1 VLSQFVRVIRRKR
14 AGVASIASYLKGAS
28 GEIMTTIRIEQ
39 PSEADLD
46 IIHGFLSQTY
56 WSPDIPR
63 DTVARAWANSTCVIA
78 RDESGALIGFARV
91 VSDHATFAWLCD
103 VFVLPAH
110 RGKGVASNVVRAL
123 QASSNLQNLRRWL
136 LGTKDAHAVYAPLG
150 FTPLAAPERMMELR
164 NLAPYGKAAG

>member
-1 VLSQFVRVIRRKR
+1 
-14 AGVASIASYLKGAS
+14 
-28 GEIMTTIRIEQ
+28 MTTIRVEQ

-63 DTVARAWANSTCVIA
+63 ETVVRAWAHSICALA
-78 RDESGALIGFARV
+78 RDEHGALIGFARV

-103 VFVLPAH
+103 VFVAPAQ
-110 RGKGVASNVVRAL
+110 RGKGVASDLVHAL
-123 QASSNLQNLRRWL
+123 QAAPELQNLRRWL
-136 LGTKDAHAVYAPLG
+136 LGTKDAHDVYKPFG
-150 FTPLAAPERMMELR
+150 FTPLSAPERMMERR